1 MGDPVGSL
9 FMLTRVFILFGT
21 LALVNFVLI
30 VLFIPDQQ
38 IFSVETYTNDGS
50 TKEQIISLMY
60 VKTCRYK
67 AGKTYLKN
75 RRPVKRVLIIH
86 SCMH

>member
-50 TKEQIISLMY
+50 TKEQIISLMWKH
-60 VKTCRYK
+60 VAIKQERRTWKT
-67 AGKTYLKN
+67 GD
-75 RRPVKRVLIIH
+75 
-86 SCMH
+86 

>member
-21 LALVNFVLI
+21 LALVNFVSI

-38 IFSVETYTNDGS
+38 NFFS
-50 TKEQIISLMY
+50 
-60 VKTCRYK
+60 
-67 AGKTYLKN
+67 
-75 RRPVKRVLIIH
+75 
-86 SCMH
+86 